1 MHDRGSSAK
10 LHSVTDSATIPRAGR
25 SRRDAIIAAAQR
37 LSISCGY
44 SGFTVEDLASAV
56 GVSRRTLFNHVSSKE
71 EAVLGVLPVLTA
83 DQADTLRS
91 GGPTGDLFEDLLST
105 TLQCLRADEGNL
117 EDWQQLH
124 HVIERNPELVVR
136 VKTHVDELAEEIV
149 THLSTRD
156 GVDPTR
162 ARMALTLVAGIV
174 QRSVEEII
182 TDPTSGPLQQR
193 IQTNLT
199 LAREILTAR
208 A

>member
-1 MHDRGSSAK
+1 M
-10 LHSVTDSATIPRAGR
+10 TDSATIPRVGR
-25 SRRDAIIAAAQR
+25 SRRAAIIAAAQR

-83 DQADTLRS
+83 DQAETLRS
-91 GGPTGDLFEDLLST
+91 GGPTGDLFEDLLVT
-105 TLQCLRADEGNL
+105 TLQCLRSDEGDF

-208 A
+208 G

>member
-1 MHDRGSSAK
+1 M
-10 LHSVTDSATIPRAGR
+10 TNSATTPSAAPRAGG
-25 SRRDAIIAAAQR
+25 SRRQAIVAAAQR

-56 GVSRRTLFNHVSSKE
+56 GVSRRTLFNHVTSKE

-83 DQADTLRS
+83 DQAETLRS
-91 GGPTGDLFEDLLST
+91 GGPTGDLFEDLLIT
-105 TLQCLRADEGNL
+105 TLQCLRADEDNL

-124 HVIERNPELVVR
+124 HVIERNPELVIR
-136 VKTHVDELAEEIV
+136 VKAHVDELAEEIV
-149 THLSTRD
+149 AHLSTRD

-162 ARMALTLVAGIV
+162 ARMALNLVAGIV

-182 TDPTSGPLQQR
+182 TDPASGPLRQR
-193 IQTNLT
+193 IQANLT